1 MSDTIEI
8 DVFFD
13 GFSPYNSIRR
23 ILWPI
28 AGCIVDNK
36 EVFIIAIWCGE
47 SKCPPNL
54 DAYLEDFV
62 NEVLEL
68 KNGFNIENRHY
79 KLKIRNIIADAPA
92 RAWLKCVNQH
102 GSKFACE
109 RCTVAGEWF
118 GNRMTYPSH
127 EEAPLRTN
135 ESICQQIHKEYHKGV
150 SPLIARL
157 QLEPIT

>member
-1 MSDTIEI
+1 GGQFWCHGILSGLKSILSTNILKRMSDTIEI
-8 DVFFD
+8 DMFFD

-28 AGCIVDNK
+28 AGCIVGNK

-118 GNRMTYPSH
+118 GNCMTYPSH
-127 EEAPLRTN
+127 EEAPL
-135 ESICQQIHKEYHKGV
+135 
-150 SPLIARL
+150 
-157 QLEPIT
+157 